1 MRKILFQAFLFCVAN
16 TSLAQVVNI
25 EAKRF
30 KTDTI
35 GWKGSADLG
44 FSMGKQKETFFM
56 MSANAHVQYK
66 SKKHLYL
73 LLGNS
78 DLVKSKTAKLINSG
92 FIHFRHN
99 FKLKKDWV
107 RWESFTQAQF
117 NKMNGLKVRYL
128 LGTGPRF
135 KILSKE
141 DYRIYIGTLYMYEFE
156 KSLDGLT
163 KLNQVRFSSYLS
175 YTFCPI
181 DILELIGTFY
191 YQPNITENKDYRL
204 SSENSINV
212 KLHKNLILGLN
223 FRMNYD
229 SFPPSGAITK
239 LTYLWNNSIKVV
251 F

>member
-1 MRKILFQAFLFCVAN
+1 
-16 TSLAQVVNI
+16 
-25 EAKRF
+25 
-30 KTDTI
+30 
-35 GWKGSADLG
+35 
-44 FSMGKQKETFFM
+44 
-56 MSANAHVQYK
+56 
-66 SKKHLYL
+66 
-73 LLGNS
+73 
-78 DLVKSKTAKLINSG
+78 
-92 FIHFRHN
+92 
-99 FKLKKDWV
+99 
-107 RWESFTQAQF
+107 
-117 NKMNGLKVRYL
+117 
-128 LGTGPRF
+128 
-135 KILSKE
+135 
-141 DYRIYIGTLYMYEFE
+141 YEFE

-181 DILELIGTFY
+181 DVLELIGTFY